1 MIMINQN
8 NLPLVVDLDGTL
20 IKTDILMEQV
30 IDFVRVNPLHFFFV
44 LFWFFQGFAKLK
56 YEVYR
61 RTNLNA
67 ENLPLNSEVISLIK
81 DAKAN
86 NRKVI
91 LATASFLR
99 NATQIA
105 KSVNLFDEVLATTI
119 DFNLR
124 GKNKAKVLVEKFGD
138 KQFDY
143 VGDSYI
149 DIEVWKHSRI
159 AYLVNPSND
168 LVERVSKI
176 TSTQIVTTPK
186 INKLILA
193 IRSIRIKQ
201 WIKNFL
207 LFVPALLAHQSSAAT
222 YLDLLV
228 AFLAFSFLC
237 SAVYLLNDLNDL
249 DSDRSHPIKKHRPLA
264 SGDIHLTTGLYL
276 SFGLLFISMILNVF
290 ITNIYFSA
298 LSISY
303 LIINYFYSKTFKKLP
318 IIDIVVLSLFYILR
332 IYAGGFVSGTMI
344 SEWLVMFSIFTFISL
359 AILKRYSEI
368 MLINDKSVSIR
379 GYSYKDKSILMVFGI
394 TLSLLSSVIYLFY
407 TQSQKVNLLYSE
419 PVYLIYIAPLI
430 IFFYLRLWLNINR
443 KLEND
448 NPFDIIMLDK
458 VNYILLIFAILFL
471 YLAY

>member
-1 MIMINQN
+1 MINQN
-8 NLPLVVDLDGTL
+8 SLPLVVDLDGTL

-30 IDFVRVNPLHFFFV
+30 IDFVRVNPLNFFFV
-44 LFWFFQGFAKLK
+44 LIWFFQGFAKLK
-56 YEVYR
+56 FEVYR

-67 ENLPLNSEVISLIK
+67 ENLPLNNEVISLIK

-86 NRKVI
+86 NRKVV
-91 LATASFLR
+91 LATASFLE

-138 KQFDY
+138 KNFDY

-193 IRSIRIKQ
+193 IKSIRIQQ

-207 LFVPALLAHQSSAAT
+207 LFVPALLAHQSSAST
-222 YLDLLV
+222 YLDLVV
-228 AFLAFSFLC
+228 AFFAFSLLC

-249 DSDRSHPIKKHRPLA
+249 ESDRNHPIKKNRPLA
-264 SGDIHLTTGLYL
+264 GGELHLTTGLYL
-276 SFGLLFISMILNVF
+276 SFGLLFLSLVLNIVV
-290 ITNIYFSA
+290 NNLSFSI
-298 LSISY
+298 LSICY
-303 LIINYFYSKTFKKLP
+303 LIFNYFYSRTFKKLP
-318 IIDIVVLSLFYILR
+318 IIDIVVLSLFYIIR

-359 AILKRYSEI
+359 AILKRYNEI
-368 MLINDKSVSIR
+368 VLINDETISVR
-379 GYSYKDKSILMVFGI
+379 GYSSKDKSILMVFGI

-407 TQSQKVNLLYSE
+407 TQSERVNLLYSE

-448 NPFDIIMLDK
+448 NPFDIIMFDK
-458 VNYILLIFAILFL
+458 VNYILLIFAFIFLFL
-471 YLAY
+471 AY